1 MTNWRKWLAI
11 VPIAALVLAAC
22 GDADEAEPEEAPAEE
37 PADEPEEE
45 PADEPADEP
54 EEEPAD
60 EPEEEPAE
68 DEEAA
73 PVRADADLVIWA
85 DDTRRPVI
93 EPFAERFGEEQGIS
107 VAVQEVPFDI
117 IRDNVS
123 IQAPA
128 GQGPDVFIGAHD
140 WLGQLVADGVVAPLD
155 LAGAEGDYL
164 EVATQAF
171 AFDGTNYGLPYSIEN
186 IALVRNTELAP
197 ESPATLEEM
206 VEVGL
211 AAVEAGDADIPVGWQ
226 QPDVYHNY
234 WVVTATG
241 GYVFGQAA
249 DGSYDPT
256 DVGIDSPGSLE
267 AAEVFGELYAEDF
280 ISQDVTY
287 DVMIDAFA
295 NGRAP
300 FAVTGPWALGDF
312 EGVDFEVEALPS
324 VEGGEA
330 GPFVGV
336 QGFMVSAFAENELAA
351 RTFVL
356 DFMGAEDAQLE
367 LYEAG
372 NRPPALIS
380 AFESVADDP
389 IVAGFGAA
397 GATGAPM
404 PAIPQMGS
412 VWEAWTN
419 AYTNILSGNDPV
431 QSFEEAAEQVRNLID
446 T

>member
-1 MTNWRKWLAI
+1 MSMKKWLAV
-11 VPIAALVLAAC
+11 VPIAALVLTAC
-22 GDADEAEPEEAPAEE
+22 GGDDVTTEEPTTTEPTEDTTEEEAEE
-37 PADEPEEE
+37 PA
-45 PADEPADEP
+45 
-54 EEEPAD
+54 
-60 EPEEEPAE
+60 EEEPAE
-68 DEEAA
+68 EAEEEEEAA
-73 PVRADADLVIWA
+73 PTRADADLVIWA
-85 DDTRRPVI
+85 DDTRAPVI

-155 LAGAEGDYL
+155 LGGAADDYL
-164 EVATQAF
+164 DVATQAF
-171 AFDGTNYGLPYSIEN
+171 AYEGTNYGLPYSIEN

-197 ESPATLEEM
+197 ERPATLDEM

-234 WVVTATG
+234 WVVTAQG
-241 GYVFGQAA
+241 GYVFAQNE
-249 DGSYDPT
+249 DGSYNPDE
-256 DVGIDSPGSLE
+256 VGIDSEGSLA
-267 AAEVFGELYAEDF
+267 AAETFGSLYEQDF
-280 ISQDVTY
+280 INQDVTY
-287 DVMIDAFA
+287 DVMIDSFA

-312 EGVDFEVEALPS
+312 EGVDYVVEPLPT
-324 VEGGEA
+324 VDGGEA

-372 NRPPALIS
+372 SRPPALQS
-380 AFESVADDP
+380 AFDQVADDP
-389 IVAGFGAA
+389 VVAGFGEA
-397 GATGAPM
+397 GRTGAPM

-431 QSFEEAAEQVRNLID
+431 QAFEEAAEQIRNLIA

>member
-1 MTNWRKWLAI
+1 MSMKKWLAV
-11 VPIAALVLAAC
+11 VPIAALVLTAC
-22 GDADEAEPEEAPAEE
+22 GGDATEE
-37 PADEPEEE
+37 PTTEPTEEE
-45 PADEPADEP
+45 TT
-54 EEEPAD
+54 EEEVT
-60 EPEEEPAE
+60 EEEEVEEEPAE
-68 DEEAA
+68 EEEAA
-73 PVRADADLVIWA
+73 EEEAEAAPERADADLVIWA
-85 DDTRRPVI
+85 DDTRAPVI

-155 LAGAEGDYL
+155 LGDAAGDYL

-171 AFDGTNYGLPYSIEN
+171 AYDGATYGLPYSIEN

-197 ESPATLEEM
+197 ERPETLEEM

-241 GYVFGQAA
+241 GYVFGQND
-249 DGSYDPT
+249 DGSYDAS
-256 DVGIDSPGSLE
+256 DVGVDSEGALQ
-267 AAEVFGELYAEDF
+267 AAEVFGDLYEQDF
-280 ISQDVTY
+280 INQDVTY
-287 DVMIDAFA
+287 DVMIDSFA

-312 EGVDFEVEALPS
+312 EGVDYEVEALPT
-324 VEGGEA
+324 VDGGEA

-372 NRPPALIS
+372 NRPPALVS
-380 AFESVADDP
+380 AFESVQDDP
-389 IVAGFGAA
+389 VVAGFGAA
-397 GATGAPM
+397 GESGAPM

-431 QSFEEAAEQVRNLID
+431 QAFEEAAEQIRNLIES
-446 T
+446 